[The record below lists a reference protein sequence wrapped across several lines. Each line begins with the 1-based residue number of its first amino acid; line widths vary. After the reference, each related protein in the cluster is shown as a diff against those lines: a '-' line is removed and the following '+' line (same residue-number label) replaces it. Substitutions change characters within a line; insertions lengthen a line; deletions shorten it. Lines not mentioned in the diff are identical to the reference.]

1 MKEFLRRLAAFP
13 HFLYLLPLFFVFHG
27 YIENYPAVP
36 LLSCVWLFVKYCL
49 ATVVL
54 TGFFY
59 FLIRS
64 FRTASVMA
72 FSTMAFHFFFGPAHD
87 ALKDAFPDSFLVK
100 YSFILPVVL
109 LLFIGLLF
117 FFRKR
122 KPAFPNLFQY
132 LGLLLL
138 VLITIDFFTAA
149 FRFTKQSR
157 RTDIS
162 ASFSPCDTCTKPD
175 IFLIIADSY
184 SGRVA
189 LQEVFRFDNSA
200 FENELRKRGFYI
212 VDSSLSN
219 YNYTPF
225 TMASMFGMQYLEG
238 LEGHDKS
245 LNDRHICYRH
255 LDQNPVT
262 EYLGR
267 EGYEFKN
274 FSIFKF
280 AGQLPIMSTSFYRN
294 GEDLIKAQTFLARI
308 DRDIRYHAVTWL
320 KIRSETER
328 LTYGQ
333 LRLNKTLYQETWN
346 EVREPTTTK
355 PRFVYTHIE
364 IPHYPYYFDKEGK
377 PAVLEDLDEAKKVDT
392 AKYLGYLQYGNKNYL
407 RLIDHILTHAKKPPI
422 IIFMSDHAFREY
434 AGDSVDHKYHF
445 MNFNSVLLPGGQY
458 KNFYPGI
465 STVNQFRVLFNAA
478 FGQKLPLL
486 KDSTSFLLE

>member
-1 MKEFLRRLAAFP
+1 VAVCKI
-13 HFLYLLPLFFVFHG
+13 LPCDGGAHR
-27 YIENYPAVP
+27 
-36 LLSCVWLFVKYCL
+36 
-49 ATVVL
+49 
-54 TGFFY
+54 FFY

-212 VDSSLSN
+212 VDSSLSS

-225 TMASMFGMQYLEG
+225 TYG
-238 LEGHDKS
+238 L
-245 LNDRHICYRH
+245 Y
-255 LDQNPVT
+255 VW
-262 EYLGR
+262 Y
-267 EGYEFKN
+267 
-274 FSIFKF
+274 
-280 AGQLPIMSTSFYRN
+280 
-294 GEDLIKAQTFLARI
+294 
-308 DRDIRYHAVTWL
+308 AV
-320 KIRSETER
+320 
-328 LTYGQ
+328 
-333 LRLNKTLYQETWN
+333 
-346 EVREPTTTK
+346 
-355 PRFVYTHIE
+355 
-364 IPHYPYYFDKEGK
+364 
-377 PAVLEDLDEAKKVDT
+377 
-392 AKYLGYLQYGNKNYL
+392 
-407 RLIDHILTHAKKPPI
+407 
-422 IIFMSDHAFREY
+422 
-434 AGDSVDHKYHF
+434 
-445 MNFNSVLLPGGQY
+445 PGG
-458 KNFYPGI
+458 
-465 STVNQFRVLFNAA
+465 
-478 FGQKLPLL
+478 FGRTRQKP
-486 KDSTSFLLE
+486 E